1 VLAGNARL
9 ASYRDQLSKHAY
21 FSASDLF
28 YEFDRSNKG
37 YLTLEDFDR
46 GFNSYFVREQL
57 EEKMSPA
64 RSAKK
69 ESNEDKEEQKGSDS
83 QSDAQLN
90 DSLRNYL
97 ERFMNLVGAKDG

>member
-1 VLAGNARL
+1 LLKAVLAGNARL
-9 ASYRDQLSKHAY
+9 VHFRDQLSKHAY

-57 EEKMSPA
+57 EEKMSPE
-64 RSAKK
+64 RSTRK
-69 ESNEDKEEQKGSDS
+69 ERNEDREE
-83 QSDAQLN
+83 
-90 DSLRNYL
+90 
-97 ERFMNLVGAKDG
+97 